1 LDEFAEALLQNGK
14 DIAMTPETQKP
25 SISYIETKEQR
36 RLNEAREKGI
46 PWKKWGPYLS
56 ERQWGTVREDY
67 SRDGNAWDYF
77 SHDQSRSRAY
87 RWGEDGLAGISD
99 DKQQLCF
106 ALALWNGRD
115 PILKERLFGLTNSE
129 GNHGEDVKEYYFY
142 LDSTPTHSYMKYLYK
157 YPQRE
162 FPYRDLVET
171 NKRRSRDDFEYELL
185 DTGIFDADRYF
196 DVFVEYAKADPED
209 VLIKVTVHNRGPE
222 KAELHLLP
230 TLWFRNTWSW
240 EKDAGKPSL
249 REVGG
254 AILASDNQ
262 VGDRTLSCD
271 GRPELLFTENESNAS
286 RLWGQANPSLYVKD
300 AFHEYL
306 ISSREDAVNPDRVG
320 TKAAALYRL
329 EVPAGGSEVVR
340 LRLSAKPAADA
351 FSTFD
356 KIFAARLADAD
367 EFYERI
373 TPGALSEDERRV
385 HRQALAGMLWSKQYY
400 YFDVDKWLEEHEAH
414 PLTGSSHRE
423 ARNTEWFHML
433 NRDIISMP
441 DKWEYPWYAA
451 WDLAFHTI
459 ALSLV
464 DFDFAKDQLLLML
477 RNLYSHPNGQIPAYE
492 WNFSDVNPP
501 VHAWATLFLY
511 NIEKELGRSDLR
523 FLERSFQGLM
533 QNFNWWVNRKDPSGK
548 NVFAGGFLGLDN
560 IGVFD
565 RSAPLPTGGHLDQA
579 DGTAWMAFYCQCML
593 EIALVLTEYDSMY
606 EDIAFRF
613 LEHFL
618 WITYA
623 MDRIGDQRDE
633 MWDEQDGFFYDLLH
647 LPNGDAMRLKVRS
660 LVGLLPLCASTVLE
674 ETGILAKSPRAME
687 LVETF
692 KKRHPELLKH
702 IAPADGNFVGYAR
715 RRLMSV
721 CNKKKIEQILL
732 YMLDE
737 NEFFGPYGI
746 RSLSKYHLEH
756 PFLFNLSGQ
765 EYRVQYLPAESNTG
779 MFGGNSN
786 WRGPVWMPVNGLLL
800 RGLLNLYQFYGD
812 DFKVECPTGSG
823 KYMTLYEVAQEL
835 ARRLSSIFLRDANGN
850 RPVYGGSKKFQ
861 EDPHWKDYILFYEYF
876 HGDNGAGLGASHQ
889 TGWTG
894 TIARVLDLF
903 ARGSAADWLK
913 VSKSD
918 LAGRMTRQ
926 QVAG

>member
-1 LDEFAEALLQNGK
+1 MKPPKSIPIDYAE
-14 DIAMTPETQKP
+14 TTEQK
-25 SISYIETKEQR
+25 
-36 RLNEAREKGI
+36 RLNQTRETGI

-67 SRDGNAWDYF
+67 SHDGNAWDYF
-77 SHDQSRSRAY
+77 THDQSRSRAY

-99 DKQQLCF
+99 DKQRLCF
-106 ALALWNGRD
+106 AIALWNGRD

-157 YPQRE
+157 YPQAV
-162 FPYRDLVET
+162 FPYNNLVET
-171 NKRRSRDDFEYELL
+171 NRRRSREEFEYELL
-185 DTGIFDADRYF
+185 DTGVFDEDRYF

-209 VLIKVTVHNRGPE
+209 ILITITVHNRGPE
-222 KAELHLLP
+222 AATLCLLP
-230 TLWFRNTWSW
+230 TLWFRNTWSG
-240 EKDAGKPSL
+240 GKEETKPVL
-249 REVGG
+249 REGKAGSIV
-254 AILASDNQ
+254 ASDSKL
-262 VGDRTLSCD
+262 GDRTLQCE
-271 GRPELLFTENESNAS
+271 GNPELLFTENETNTA
-286 RLWGQANPSLYVKD
+286 RLWGQPNASPYVKD
-300 AFHEYL
+300 AFHNYL
-306 ISSREDAVNPDRVG
+306 VSNKEDAVNPAKMG

-329 EVPAGGSEVVR
+329 NILAGGSQIVR
-340 LRLSAKPAADA
+340 LRLSAQPSDEP
-351 FSTFD
+351 FRNFD
-356 KIFAARLADAD
+356 QIFASRFAEAN
-367 EFYERI
+367 EFYDRV
-373 TPGALSEDERRV
+373 TPRSLSEDERRV
-385 HRQALAGMLWSKQYY
+385 HRQAVAGMLWSKQYY
-400 YFDVDKWLEEHEAH
+400 YFDLDKWLQEHKAH
-414 PLTGSSHRE
+414 PLVGE
-423 ARNTEWFHML
+423 NARNIRNAEWFHML
-433 NRDIISMP
+433 NSDIISMP

-451 WDLAFHTI
+451 WDLAFHTL

-477 RNLYSHPNGQIPAYE
+477 RNLYAHPNGQIPAYE

-533 QNFNWWVNRKDPSGK
+533 QNFNWWINRKDPQGK

-565 RSAPLPTGGHLDQA
+565 RSARLPTGGHLDQA
-579 DGTAWMAFYCQCML
+579 DGTAWMAFYCQNML
-593 EIALVLTEYDSMY
+593 EMALILTEYDTMY

-613 LEHFL
+613 LQHFL

-623 MDRIGDQRDE
+623 MDRIGDNHDE
-633 MWDEQDGFFYDLLH
+633 MWDSTDGFFYDLLR

-660 LVGLLPLCASTVLE
+660 MVGLLPLCASTVLKPNSLM
-674 ETGILAKSPRAME
+674 TSHPRLTE
-687 LVETF
+687 LVDLF
-692 KKRHPELLKH
+692 KQRHPDLLKH
-702 IAPADGNFVGYAR
+702 IAPADGKFIGYAN

-721 CNKKKIEQILL
+721 CNKEKIERILR

-746 RSLSKYHLEH
+746 RSLSHHHLEH
-756 PFLFNLSGQ
+756 PFVFHLEGQ
-765 EYRVQYLPAESNTG
+765 EFKVQYLPAESNTG

-800 RGLLNLYQFYGD
+800 RALLNLYQFYGD

-823 KYMTLYEVAQEL
+823 KYMTMFEVAKEL
-835 ARRLSSIFLRDANGN
+835 ARRLSSIFLRDASGK

-861 EDPHWKDYILFYEYF
+861 EDPHWRDYILFYEYF

-903 ARGSAADWLK
+903 ARIDAADALK
-913 VSKSD
+913 VSKD
-918 LAGRMTRQ
+918 ELAGRMTRQ